1 MVENTDISISID
13 DHRIKDIA
21 EAITNKTCKKILNY
35 LTKNE
40 KTISEISVELNIPI
54 NTVEYNIK
62 KLLNSGLIE
71 KKSFWWSVK
80 GKKMPTYT
88 VSNKRIII
96 SPKRYTNNL
105 KYLIALGITG
115 VISLVIKKITEPVKI
130 IYERN
135 IPLTNELSNGLMK
148 ITRDSFLENVPQQ
161 TDQIIN
167 TITYFPKLCFG
178 EWFLFGAWFVILL
191 FFIFSIINERRSK

>member
-1 MVENTDISISID
+1 M
-13 DHRIKDIA
+13 
-21 EAITNKTCKKILNY
+21 NY

>member
-21 EAITNKTCKKILNY
+21 EAVTNKTCKKILNY

-88 VSNKRIII
+88 VSNKKIII

-115 VISLVIKKITEPVKI
+115 VISLVIKKVTEPVKI

-135 IPLTNELSNGLMK
+135 IPLTNELSGGLMK
-148 ITRDSFLENVPQQ
+148 ITRDSFLENAPQQ

-167 TITYFPKLCFG
+167 TITYFPKLGFG

>member
-115 VISLVIKKITEPVKI
+115 VISLVIKKVTEPVKI
-130 IYERN
+130 IYEKN
-135 IPLTNELSNGLMK
+135 IPLTNELSGGLMK
-148 ITRDSFLENVPQQ
+148 ITRDSFLENAPQQ

-167 TITYFPKLCFG
+167 TITYFPKLGFG

>member
-21 EAITNKTCKKILNY
+21 EAVTNKTCKKILNY

>member
-13 DHRIKDIA
+13 YHRIKDIA